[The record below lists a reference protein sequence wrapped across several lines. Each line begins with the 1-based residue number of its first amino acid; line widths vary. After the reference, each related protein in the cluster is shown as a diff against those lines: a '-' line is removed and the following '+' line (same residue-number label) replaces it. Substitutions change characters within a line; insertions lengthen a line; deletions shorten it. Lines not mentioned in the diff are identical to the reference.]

1 MAEVVDP
8 KELGRLVER
17 QTLTGL
23 VALSR
28 QLGGGRLFWVKKAT
42 ETQDRQDRW
51 DMRINFPGQG
61 SWSVD
66 VTISARQLRKK
77 RRRVFCTSGKVVA
90 AKVTAGKDPVELGL
104 EVMQQLLPFLPSTL
118 AFNLEQ
124 ELVAV
129 RAS

>member
-1 MAEVVDP
+1 MALTGNRA
-8 KELGRLVER
+8 LGFQVER
-17 QTLTGL
+17 QAVTGL

-28 QLGGGRLFWVKKAT
+28 QVGGGRMFWVKGPT
-42 ETQDRQDRW
+42 RRQDCQDHW
-51 DMRINFPGQG
+51 DTSVNFPGIG
-61 SWSVD
+61 CWRVD
-66 VTISARQLRKK
+66 VTISQVQFQKK
-77 RRRVFCTSGKVVA
+77 LQSGPVVSGKVVA
-90 AKVTAGKDPVELGL
+90 AKVTVGKTPVELGL